1 MPWQETSPVDQRYRF
16 ISDHRHGLYTMTELC
31 ERYGVS
37 RKTGYK
43 WLARFEEGG
52 RAALRDR
59 SRAPKHCPHK
69 IAPPIA
75 ALLCD
80 ARRAHP
86 SWAPGTLLDWLAP
99 RHPGIPWPAV
109 STVRDR

>member
-1 MPWQETSPVDQRYRF
+1 MPWQETSPVEQRHRF

-59 SRAPKHCPHK
+59 SRAPQHCPHK

-75 ALLCD
+75 ALLCA

-86 SWAPGTLLDWLAP
+86 S
-99 RHPGIPWPAV
+99 
-109 STVRDR
+109 